1 MEDAKLE
8 DTLVVKNL
16 SKNYANLVAVD
27 QVSFSVQKGSV
38 FGLLGANGAGKSTT
52 IECILGT
59 RKRSSGEVTI
69 LGQNPLENRKNLF
82 EKVGVQF
89 QESSFQE
96 NIKVKELCDTTKVLY
111 KDPDSAEEL
120 LKQFGM
126 KDKENTY
133 VKDLSGGL
141 KQRLFIVLALLSKP
155 QIVFLDELTTGLD
168 VKARREVWQ
177 VMKQLKKEGRTIIL
191 TSHFM
196 DEVENL
202 CDEIG
207 ILKNGKLVFLGTVS
221 KAIEQSP
228 FQSLE
233 EAYLWYSGEE
243 CEEEYEEI

>member
-27 QVSFSVQKGSV
+27 QVSFSVKKGSV

-111 KDPDSAEEL
+111 KDPDSVEEL

-126 KDKENTY
+126 KDKKNSY

-168 VKARREVWQ
+168 AKARREVWQ

-202 CDEIG
+202 CDQIG
-207 ILKNGKLVFLGTVS
+207 ILKNGKMVFLGTVS

-233 EAYLWYSGEE
+233 EAYLWYTGEE
-243 CEEEYEEI
+243 SEEEYEEI